1 MFYDNMS
8 RKTRRQEN
16 DSPLET
22 MRLEWTELNQDQFAV
37 AVGIPRATYQRMV
50 SGKTPLRL
58 RPEEI
63 VKVCE
68 VCRINLNIFFERMGA
83 DITHLSA
90 SSSSSFVSH

>member
-1 MFYDNMS
+1 
-8 RKTRRQEN
+8 
-16 DSPLET
+16 

-68 VCRINLNIFFERMGA
+68 ICGINLNIFFERMGT

-90 SSSSSFVSH
+90 ASSQPLVTH

>member
-1 MFYDNMS
+1 MS
-8 RKTRRQEN
+8 RKIRRQEN

-58 RPEEI
+58 RPQEI
-63 VKVCE
+63 VRVCE
-68 VCRINLNIFFERMGA
+68 VCRINLNIFFERMGS
-83 DITHLSA
+83 DITHLTM
-90 SSSSSFVSH
+90 SSQRL

>member
-1 MFYDNMS
+1 MS
-8 RKTRRQEN
+8 RKIRRQEN
-16 DSPLET
+16 NSPLET

-63 VKVCE
+63 VRVCE
-68 VCRINLNIFFERMGA
+68 VCRINLNIFFEKMGA
-83 DITHLSA
+83 DITHLTIFSQRP
-90 SSSSSFVSH
+90 

>member
-1 MFYDNMS
+1 MS
-8 RKTRRQEN
+8 RKIRRQEN

-63 VKVCE
+63 VRVCE
-68 VCRINLNIFFERMGA
+68 VCRINLNIFFERMGT
-83 DITHLSA
+83 DISHLTI
-90 SSSSSFVSH
+90 SSQRI

>member
-1 MFYDNMS
+1 MS
-8 RKTRRQEN
+8 RKIRRQEN
-16 DSPLET
+16 DSPLEA

-63 VKVCE
+63 VRVCE

-83 DITHLSA
+83 DITHLTM
-90 SSSSSFVSH
+90 SSQRL

>member
-1 MFYDNMS
+1 MS
-8 RKTRRQEN
+8 RKIRRQEN

-63 VKVCE
+63 VRVCE
-68 VCRINLNIFFERMGA
+68 VCRINLNIFFERMGS
-83 DITHLSA
+83 DITHLTM
-90 SSSSSFVSH
+90 SSQRL